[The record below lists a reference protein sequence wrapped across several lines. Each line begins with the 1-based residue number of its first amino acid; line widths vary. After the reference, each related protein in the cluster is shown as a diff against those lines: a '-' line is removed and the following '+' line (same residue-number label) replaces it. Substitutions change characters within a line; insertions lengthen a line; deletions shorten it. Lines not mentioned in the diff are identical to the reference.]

1 MRLFVSFLINYTMY
15 LTIIFIIIVELILVN
30 ICRIQSYD
38 DKKFQFLLKHSS
50 VMYLLGWSLFGLAY
64 LFPPFYVFTKITYEH
79 NFYLFMFVIPLS
91 NFITYVLLE
100 IITKKILKNADE
112 TTDNYN
118 IIYNKDIVRL
128 ITILYLFNYI
138 LN

>member
-1 MRLFVSFLINYTMY
+1 
-15 LTIIFIIIVELILVN
+15 
-30 ICRIQSYD
+30 
-38 DKKFQFLLKHSS
+38 
-50 VMYLLGWSLFGLAY
+50 MYLLGWSLFGLAY